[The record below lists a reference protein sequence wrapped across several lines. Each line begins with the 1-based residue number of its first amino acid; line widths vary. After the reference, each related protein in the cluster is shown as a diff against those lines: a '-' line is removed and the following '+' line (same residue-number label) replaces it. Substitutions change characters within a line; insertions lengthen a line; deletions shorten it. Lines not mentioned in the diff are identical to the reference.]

1 MPPFGYPFLYYM
13 PWMPQFSTLF
23 HQGWKGSPRT
33 VPSHSSN
40 SRQDRFSQKNRS
52 GGSKVQKVTKVWVR
66 KEAKTPEVVFIKEE
80 SQDVPTGDAVETIQ
94 AEKVEADTMTAN
106 SGSLTGTSG
115 RSNHRPMA
123 GLTAGLRPI

>member
-1 MPPFGYPFLYYM
+1 M
-13 PWMPQFSTLF
+13 
-23 HQGWKGSPRT
+23 
-33 VPSHSSN
+33 
-40 SRQDRFSQKNRS
+40 
-52 GGSKVQKVTKVWVR
+52 R